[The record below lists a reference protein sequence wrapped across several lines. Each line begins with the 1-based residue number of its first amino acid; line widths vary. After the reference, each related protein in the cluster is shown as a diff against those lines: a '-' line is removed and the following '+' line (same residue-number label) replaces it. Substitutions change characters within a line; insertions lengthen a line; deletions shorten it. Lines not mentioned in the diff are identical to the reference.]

1 MNHTTPAIVAQS
13 AVHRLPRLAL
23 ILLCAA
29 YVLPGF
35 WGRTPWKAQDIEA
48 FGYMLRLAQPGMG
61 ETVSWLKPTLL
72 GSPDNN
78 LALLPYWLGAAFIR
92 WAPAGLEDVFAR
104 MPFVGMLIAT
114 LAATWYGVYA
124 LARHPAA
131 QPVAFAF
138 GGEAQP
144 ADYAR
149 AMADGGL
156 LALMACLGLARLS
169 HETTPALSQLC
180 FAALLFF
187 GLATLAR
194 HRWQSAVAIAVGM
207 LGLTLS
213 GAPTLA
219 LWLGIG
225 GSVICATA
233 QHDPALR
240 RLSMLDLGLLALI
253 CLLCITTAGAMDL
266 WRWRVVPHSMLDVHV
281 MAKLMLWFTW
291 PAWPLA
297 LWSLW
302 RWRGQLARGW
312 RYPHLGLPLW
322 FVVVTVGA
330 TWFTGLSDR
339 ALLTSLPAIATL
351 AALALPTLKRSLGAL
366 IDWFT
371 LLFFSFCALSIWVV
385 WLAMQTGTPAKPAAN
400 VARFA
405 PEFAPSFS
413 LGALALALAATLA
426 WGALVRW
433 RTGHH
438 RAAIWK
444 SLVLPASGATLC
456 WLLLT
461 SLWLPLVDYARSYA
475 PLVQKVTRVTGPT
488 RCLQYAGL
496 SKSQGAALMHHAQV
510 QLIPLQA
517 PRHDCAWLVMDN
529 ANRSLLATPI
539 QSLGWVEET
548 SIKRPTDRDETWV
561 IFRSANNLIAPAT
574 PPKN

>member
-1 MNHTTPAIVAQS
+1 
-13 AVHRLPRLAL
+13 
-23 ILLCAA
+23 
-29 YVLPGF
+29 
-35 WGRTPWKAQDIEA
+35 
-48 FGYMLRLAQPGMG
+48 
-61 ETVSWLKPTLL
+61 
-72 GSPDNN
+72 
-78 LALLPYWLGAAFIR
+78 
-92 WAPAGLEDVFAR
+92 
-104 MPFVGMLIAT
+104 
-114 LAATWYGVYA
+114 
-124 LARHPAA
+124 
-131 QPVAFAF
+131 
-138 GGEAQP
+138 
-144 ADYAR
+144 
-149 AMADGGL
+149 
-156 LALMACLGLARLS
+156 
-169 HETTPALSQLC
+169 
-180 FAALLFF
+180 
-187 GLATLAR
+187 
-194 HRWQSAVAIAVGM
+194 
-207 LGLTLS
+207 
-213 GAPTLA
+213 
-219 LWLGIG
+219 
-225 GSVICATA
+225 
-233 QHDPALR
+233 
-240 RLSMLDLGLLALI
+240 
-253 CLLCITTAGAMDL
+253 
-266 WRWRVVPHSMLDVHV
+266 MLDVHV